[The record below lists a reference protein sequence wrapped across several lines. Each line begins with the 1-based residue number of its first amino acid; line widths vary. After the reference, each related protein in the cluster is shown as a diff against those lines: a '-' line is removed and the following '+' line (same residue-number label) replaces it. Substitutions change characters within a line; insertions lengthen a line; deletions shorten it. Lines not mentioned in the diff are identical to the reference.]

1 MVRRVKLTEVF
12 LLVGRRLSILLVASM
27 ATMCLYCRES
37 RKEEPTREIPAP
49 APSAPAQPEPE
60 TTKPVDTT
68 LEWAKTKAELE
79 AFDDPDRW
87 LTVTR
92 GDPEKPGAWA
102 TGRYD
107 QPRNRLEITTRDAL
121 EFTVDVGGIPI
132 DWTKLVVL
140 RIDDRNTEL
149 KRREQSVYRFV
160 RGSQGQWEVRE

>member
-1 MVRRVKLTEVF
+1 MVRWVKLTERF
-12 LLVGRRLSILLVASM
+12 LRAERRVPILLVASM
-27 ATMCLYCRES
+27 AATCLDCRES

-49 APSAPAQPEPE
+49 ASSAPAQPEPE
-60 TTKPVDTT
+60 VAKPVDTT
-68 LEWAKTKAELE
+68 LEWAKTTAELD

-132 DWTKLVVL
+132 DWSKLVVL
-140 RIDDRNTEL
+140 RINDRNTEL

>member
-1 MVRRVKLTEVF
+1 
-12 LLVGRRLSILLVASM
+12 
-27 ATMCLYCRES
+27 MCLDCRES
-37 RKEEPTREIPAP
+37 SKEKPAP
-49 APSAPAQPEPE
+49 ANPEPATIAPAQSEGPVA
-60 TTKPVDTT
+60 KPVDSS
-68 LEWAKTKAELE
+68 LEWEKTKAELE
-79 AFDDPDRW
+79 AIDDPDRW
-87 LTVTR
+87 LIVTK

-132 DWTKLVVL
+132 DWTRLVVL

-149 KRREQSVYRFV
+149 KRRERSVYRFV